1 MTRSRNVLW
10 LWLLS
15 LSLLSAVLGDEPAQ
29 AFALLEH
36 GDRATSTVADSIQT
50 AARWSNESG
59 TLAEGV
65 RGLGGGLEFAIAP
78 DFCDR
83 LIPQFRD
90 TYPPSCEQIKD
101 AIQAALDQW
110 TVQHPALAFTDVGA
124 SVKAA
129 LPPKNALEPWQG
141 FGAEL
146 DFFVL
151 SGKEYPPVANVGGYT
166 SFWSVEQ
173 EPTLTNGNKTGGSTI
188 TSADIILNADTCF
201 FFNVQQPV
209 LECNHFQ
216 SLILHEVGHALG
228 LDHPDELIA
237 RNIDTDEVPTNA
249 VAISCKRPDLGLRH
263 SKAYDANAA
272 MNGYAGRPAPIL
284 SLTADDRGG
293 LHFLY
298 PPCAIATQQIPMW
311 IWGMSLATGSVLVVG
326 SLLLFLWPRSQK
338 IKLR

>member
-1 MTRSRNVLW
+1 MNV
-10 LWLLS
+10 
-15 LSLLSAVLGDEPAQ
+15 
-29 AFALLEH
+29 
-36 GDRATSTVADSIQT
+36 
-50 AARWSNESG
+50 
-59 TLAEGV
+59 
-65 RGLGGGLEFAIAP
+65 
-78 DFCDR
+78 
-83 LIPQFRD
+83 
-90 TYPPSCEQIKD
+90 
-101 AIQAALDQW
+101 AIQAALAQW

-124 SVKAA
+124 SVNPA
-129 LPPKNALEPWQG
+129 LPPKDAPEPWQG

-151 SGKEYPPVANVGGYT
+151 NGKEYPPVANVGGYT

-173 EPTLTNGNKTGGSTI
+173 APTLTNGDKIDGNTI

-237 RNIDTDEVPTNA
+237 RNIDTDDVPTNA
-249 VAISCKRPDLGLRH
+249 VAISCERPNLGLRH

-298 PPCAIATQQIPMW
+298 PPCAIATKPIPMW
-311 IWGMSLATGSVLVVG
+311 IWGISLAAGSALIVG
-326 SLLLFLWPRSQK
+326 SLLFILWPRSQQV
-338 IKLR
+338 KLR